1 MRNSIQIQAKKWSHI
16 LGLVVIIYAT
26 IGTILSVK
34 FQVNLM
40 AYTTPIIVG
49 FCGMTVVFAC
59 TKRFLYKML
68 LQDGNILF
76 FDKQK
81 NDTPMVFGVYE
92 PQNEPQNEPQC
103 EPQNNEND
111 TQDYEEGRQ
120 KGENVDRKGGQE
132 ILEGGQETLKGGQ
145 EKPKGGQEIQNDTQN
160 DTQNDS
166 QSDTQKAKNDT
177 QEVKN
182 DTQGSEID
190 TQEAKDDT
198 KNSEN
203 DTKND
208 TKNSIYMNDTQEDM
222 NNANNIH
229 DTKNDTRNDTKKE
242 TGYSYLDKYVALQ
255 REVEEQNTKRKV
267 LIMEAVREYVTYT
280 VAPFLKKE
288 EVLILLENI
297 NYMAI
302 GQTNLY
308 KGIRSDA
315 NNPLR
320 SPDLRHLAWNIGERL
335 GISNRERAIFI
346 KASFPFELRDATVE
360 YLEKNLRD
368 VIPARIP
375 IDKPAKG
382 DYKFNTLKQSIAA

>member
-1 MRNSIQIQAKKWSHI
+1 MRNSIQIQAKKWSHT

-59 TKRFLYKML
+59 TKRFLYRML

-76 FDKQK
+76 IDKHE
-81 NDTPMVFGVYE
+81 DDMSIVFGVH
-92 PQNEPQNEPQC
+92 EPQNEPQC
-103 EPQNNEND
+103 EPQNDPQNNI
-111 TQDYEEGRQ
+111 Q
-120 KGENVDRKGGQE
+120 KTLKGGQE
-132 ILEGGQETLKGGQ
+132 TLKSGQETLKGGQ
-145 EKPKGGQEIQNDTQN
+145 ETHQSGQEASKVDRKDGQKILN

-166 QSDTQKAKNDT
+166 QSDTQNDT
-177 QEVKN
+177 QKANN
-182 DTQGSEID
+182 DTQGSEHD
-190 TQEAKDDT
+190 TQKEK
-198 KNSEN
+198 N

-208 TKNSIYMNDTQEDM
+208 TKNSIYINDTQEDM

-229 DTKNDTRNDTKKE
+229 DTKNDTKNDTKKD
-242 TGYSYLDKYVALQ
+242 TGYSYLDKYAALQ

-375 IDKPAKG
+375 IDKPSKG